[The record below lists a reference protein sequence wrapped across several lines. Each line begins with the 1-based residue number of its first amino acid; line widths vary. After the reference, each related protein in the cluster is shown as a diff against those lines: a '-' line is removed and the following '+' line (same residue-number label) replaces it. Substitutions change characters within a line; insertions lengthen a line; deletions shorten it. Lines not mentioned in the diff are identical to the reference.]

1 MEHGHILCSFA
12 RYYKPYPGVFVAS
25 LVFDTSDTPLKTNS
39 NSPWKQAFLT
49 QNTPKRKDLSSKP
62 SVFSGKVLV
71 SGRIQELW
79 SEWWQRCHFCHP
91 TIISSG
97 EANHKPPLQKH
108 TSIASR
114 TTFKPFEKLSVNKV
128 VNLCKLAWAILKHQ
142 KIHLE
147 VPAVATLISINL
159 RGP

>member
-62 SVFSGKVLV
+62 SIFSGKVLV

-114 TTFKPFEKLSVNKV
+114 TTFKPFEQNISQQGGKSLQTRMSNLETSKDTPGSSSRCDVNFPSTW
-128 VNLCKLAWAILKHQ
+128 N
-142 KIHLE
+142 
-147 VPAVATLISINL
+147 P
-159 RGP
+159 